1 MPSAVNVR
9 PLQDRIVIRR
19 LTQEIKTSAGIV
31 IPDSATEK
39 PDQGIV
45 LAVGPGKRSSDGSRI
60 PSDLKEGDHILFGK
74 YAGQTIKIKG
84 EELLVMREEEVL
96 AVIDLG

>member
-1 MPSAVNVR
+1 MSSTLNIR

-19 LTQEIKTSAGIV
+19 LTHEIKTSTGIV

-45 LAVGPGKRSSDGSRI
+45 LAVGPGKRGNDGSRI
-60 PSDLKEGDHILFGK
+60 PSDIKEGDRILFGK

-96 AVIDLG
+96 AAIDLD